1 MRVSELMKTDL
12 AVVAADAPLADALTL
27 LVDAHVLALPVL
39 DRHEEFVGVLST
51 SDFLEALAEQG
62 REGETGAWLDNTRVR
77 DLMTPRPQV
86 VTPDDDVKKAA
97 QEMLYLGI
105 HRVFVVV
112 DGALVGVLSQ
122 SDVVQAF
129 ATGKL

>member
-1 MRVSELMKTDL
+1 MKVSELMKTDL
-12 AVVAADAPLADALTL
+12 AVIPADAPLGEALMT

-39 DRHEEFVGVLST
+39 DTRQEFVGVLST

-62 REGETGAWLDNTRVR
+62 RGGDAGAWLDNSRVR
-77 DLMTPRPQV
+77 DLMTPRPQFV
-86 VTPDDDVKKAA
+86 APDDDVKKAA

-105 HRVFVVV
+105 HRVFVI
-112 DGALVGVLSQ
+112 DKDTLVGVLSQ